1 MKNKLEELEKSLQPF
16 AVDSNMTENSLL
28 VFPED
33 FREVHS
39 YKIFGSNLLAIPA
52 NLIMEGDDE
61 EFEKPF
67 RFLSGQDELDTFESE
82 FREDVPDEFI
92 QIGNLYEVTEIVLLN
107 KIRNTIHIFHI
118 QDVFDGEW
126 MKYKLEKEICTL
138 DEFIN
143 ALRPQT
149 VSCFMNP
156 SNYSEYDIFE
166 IRNGAEVF
174 CETTST
180 KYSDQENTWEAYFKL
195 VDEAVAKGYEIHY
208 APQIVIEKLN

>member
-1 MKNKLEELEKSLQPF
+1 MKNKLEQLEQILQPF
-16 AVDSNMTENSLL
+16 AVDSNMTGNNLL
-28 VFPED
+28 VFPKE
-33 FREVHS
+33 FQEVHS

-52 NLIMEGDDE
+52 SLIMEGDDE

-107 KIRNTIHIFHI
+107 KIRNTIHIFHV
-118 QDVFDGEW
+118 QDVFDSEW

-166 IRNGAEVF
+166 IRNETEVF
-174 CETTST
+174 CKTTST
-180 KYSDQENTWEAYFKL
+180 KYSDQENTWAAYFKI